1 MKNKLFTILTMV
13 AMTGTLLVGCGAQTA
28 GIVAPVTS
36 TELAAGA
43 GNIVNI
49 EVQEDAVQED
59 AVQAIVE
66 VTEDSDLEG
75 AKQMAMDFFLE
86 NFAGCVLNSFEYV
99 DSYSAEE
106 YAQIAASYGADE
118 AVIFTSDFY
127 VPETCENMVL
137 NPGMAYEDYTYTLT
151 RNVGEEWVIQTC
163 GMQ

>member
-1 MKNKLFTILTMV
+1 MKNKFFTILTLV

-36 TELAAGA
+36 TELEAGA

-49 EVQEDAVQED
+49 EVQEDAVQET
-59 AVQAIVE
+59 VE
-66 VTEDSDLEG
+66 VTQDSDLEG
-75 AKQMAMDFFLE
+75 AKQMAMDFFSE
-86 NFAGCVLNSFEYV
+86 NFAGCVLNSFEYD

-127 VPETCENMVL
+127 VPETCEDMVL
-137 NPGMAYEDYTYTLT
+137 NPGMTYEDYTYTLT
-151 RNVGEEWVIQTC
+151 RNVGGEWVIQTC

>member
-36 TELAAGA
+36 TELEAGA

-49 EVQEDAVQED
+49 EVQEDAVQET
-59 AVQAIVE
+59 VE
-66 VTEDSDLEG
+66 VTQDSDLEG
-75 AKQMAMDFFLE
+75 AKQMAMDFFSE
-86 NFAGCVLNSFEYV
+86 NFAGCVLNSFEYD
-99 DSYSAEE
+99 DSYSTEE

-137 NPGMAYEDYTYTLT
+137 NPGMTYEDYTYTLT
-151 RNVGEEWVIQTC
+151 KNVGGEWVIQTC

>member
-13 AMTGTLLVGCGAQTA
+13 AMTGTLLVGCGTQTA

-36 TELAAGA
+36 TEPAAGA

-49 EVQEDAVQED
+49 EVQEDAVQET
-59 AVQAIVE
+59 VE
-66 VTEDSDLEG
+66 VTQDSDLEG
-75 AKQMAMDFFLE
+75 AKQMAMDFFSE
-86 NFAGCVLNSFEYV
+86 NFAGCVLNSFEYD

-137 NPGMAYEDYTYTLT
+137 NPGMTYEDYTYTLT
-151 RNVGEEWVIQTC
+151 RNVGGEWVIQTC

>member
-36 TELAAGA
+36 TELEAGA

-59 AVQAIVE
+59 AVQETVE
-66 VTEDSDLEG
+66 VTQDSDLEG
-75 AKQMAMDFFLE
+75 AKQMAMDFFSE
-86 NFAGCVLNSFEYV
+86 NFAGCVLNSFEYD
-99 DSYSAEE
+99 DSYNAEE

-127 VPETCENMVL
+127 VPETCEDMVL
-137 NPGMAYEDYTYTLT
+137 NPGMTYEDYTYTLT
-151 RNVGEEWVIQTC
+151 RNVGGEWVIQTC

>member
-49 EVQEDAVQED
+49 EVEEDAVQED
-59 AVQAIVE
+59 AVQETME

-75 AKQMAMDFFLE
+75 AKQMAIDFFSE
-86 NFAGCVLNSFEYV
+86 NFAGCVLSSFEYD

-137 NPGMAYEDYTYTLT
+137 NPGMTYEDYTYTLT
-151 RNVGEEWVIQTC
+151 RNVGGEWVIQTC

>member
-13 AMTGTLLVGCGAQTA
+13 AMTGTLLVGCGVQTA
-28 GIVAPVTS
+28 GIVTPITS
-36 TELAAGA
+36 TDLTAGA

-49 EVQEDAVQED
+49 EVQEDAVQ
-59 AVQAIVE
+59 AMVE
-66 VTEDSDLEG
+66 VTEESDLEG
-75 AKQMAMDFFLE
+75 AKQMATDFFSE
-86 NFAGCVLNSFEYV
+86 NFAGCVLSSLEYD

-137 NPGMAYEDYTYTLT
+137 NPGMTYEDYTYTLT

>member
-36 TELAAGA
+36 TDLAAGA

-49 EVQEDAVQED
+49 EVQEDAVQETM
-59 AVQAIVE
+59 E

-75 AKQMAMDFFLE
+75 AKQMAMDFFSE
-86 NFAGCVLNSFEYV
+86 NFAGCVLNSFEYD
-99 DSYSAEE
+99 DSFSTEE

-137 NPGMAYEDYTYTLT
+137 NPGMTYEDYTYTLT
-151 RNVGEEWVIQTC
+151 RNVGGEWVIQTC

>member
-36 TELAAGA
+36 TDLAAGA

-59 AVQAIVE
+59 AVQETME
-66 VTEDSDLEG
+66 VTENSDLEG
-75 AKQMAMDFFLE
+75 AKQMAMDFFSE
-86 NFAGCVLNSFEYV
+86 NFAGCVLNSFEYD
-99 DSYSAEE
+99 DSFSTEE

-137 NPGMAYEDYTYTLT
+137 NPGMTYEDYTYTLT
-151 RNVGEEWVIQTC
+151 RNVGGEWVIQTC

>member
-36 TELAAGA
+36 TELEAGA

-49 EVQEDAVQED
+49 EVQEDAVQET
-59 AVQAIVE
+59 VE
-66 VTEDSDLEG
+66 VTQDSDLEG
-75 AKQMAMDFFLE
+75 AKQMAMDFFSE
-86 NFAGCVLNSFEYV
+86 NFAGCVLNSFEYD
-99 DSYSAEE
+99 DSYSTEE

-137 NPGMAYEDYTYTLT
+137 NPGMTYEDYTYTLT
-151 RNVGEEWVIQTC
+151 RNVGGEWVIQTC

>member
-36 TELAAGA
+36 TDLAAGA

-49 EVQEDAVQED
+49 EVQEDAVQETM
-59 AVQAIVE
+59 E
-66 VTEDSDLEG
+66 VTENSDLEG
-75 AKQMAMDFFLE
+75 AKQMAMDFFSE
-86 NFAGCVLNSFEYV
+86 NFAGCVLNSFEYD
-99 DSYSAEE
+99 DSFSTEE

-137 NPGMAYEDYTYTLT
+137 NPGMTYEDYTYTLT
-151 RNVGEEWVIQTC
+151 RNVGGEWVIQTC